1 MAIEFEKE
9 DTEKPDKK
17 YIIMDIVGTM
27 GGEEIGD
34 AYIVVAKTDREALR
48 KYMKATTK
56 DSAAGKEIV
65 EGCVKDAKEI
75 GGGLILGDDYG
86 LFIAEVTKEIG

>member
-17 YIIMDIVGTM
+17 FVVIDIVGTM
-27 GGEEIGD
+27 GGEEIAD
-34 AYIVVAKTDREALR
+34 TYIVTAKTDRKALR
-48 KYMKATTK
+48 KYMEA
-56 DSAAGKEIV
+56 IV
-65 EGCVKDAKEI
+65 EDGPDKKETVEESVKGAVEI
-75 GGGLILGDDYG
+75 GGGLRLGEDYG